1 MTEKRLCNPRVCT
14 CHRIVKWVK
23 SVTIIAGVREAIV
36 FPLVTVKSMQIH
48 FSPKDFSSKF
58 KLAASVAAARDIKPI
73 LQNVKIKAEKNVG
86 AILQATDME
95 IGIRIRVDCD
105 VSTEGEAILPTKRLT
120 LILDRT
126 GEERL
131 TAECSA
137 RESEE
142 FALTKPPQ
150 GRLSNEDDEDEE
162 SDYHAPVS
170 RGGVRHTVISGV
182 NEHYDLNTQSPDEF
196 PNVEEFAETAY
207 HDIPAKALKE
217 MIRRTIFAIDTEN
230 NRYYLGGV
238 CFEMVGDN
246 ISVVATDGRR
256 LAWQE
261 GKGECVNEHAVET
274 AILPART
281 LSILERVLND
291 KSIDDDDSIKMAIS
305 ANRVLFQCKD
315 VTLFSRL
322 VEGRF
327 PKWRGIIPKTEG
339 ETPITIECG
348 ALLPA
353 VERAQIATSDLEPG
367 VHFIFEEGKLTLKG
381 VGKEVGNSSSVVPI
395 TFDGPEKALK
405 FDPKFM
411 TSYLRVL
418 DPNTMLSIYLPSDND
433 PVKITTDDGGY
444 VYIVLPLSS

>member
-1 MTEKRLCNPRVCT
+1 
-14 CHRIVKWVK
+14 
-23 SVTIIAGVREAIV
+23 
-36 FPLVTVKSMQIH
+36 MQIH
-48 FSPKDFSSKF
+48 FNPKDFSSKF

-73 LQNVKIKAEKNVG
+73 LQNVKIKADKGIG

-105 VSTEGEAILPTKRLT
+105 VATDGEAILPTKRLAP
-120 LILDRT
+120 ILDLT
-126 GEERL
+126 GEDRL
-131 TAECSA
+131 TIECSA

-142 FALTKPPQ
+142 FALSKPPQ
-150 GRLSNEDDEDEE
+150 GKSSNDDEDEDEFDDEDEE

-170 RGGVRHTVISGV
+170 RGGVRHTIISGV

-196 PNVEEFAETAY
+196 PNVEEFKETAY
-207 HDIPAKALKE
+207 HEIPAKAFKE

-238 CFEMVGDN
+238 CFEMVEDN

-261 GKGECVNEHAVET
+261 GKGECVNGHTVET

-291 KSIDDDDSIKMAIS
+291 KSIDEDDGIKMAIS

-327 PKWRGIIPKTEG
+327 PKWRGIIPKTDG
-339 ETPITIECG
+339 DTPITIECG

-353 VERAQIATSDLEPG
+353 VLRAQIATSDLEPG

-381 VGKEVGNSSSVVPI
+381 EGKEVGNSASDVPI
-395 TFDGPEKALK
+395 SFDGPKKALK

-418 DPNTMLSIYLPSDND
+418 DPSTVLSIFLPPEND
-433 PVKITTDDGGY
+433 PVKITADDGGY
-444 VYIVLPLSS
+444 VYVVLPLSS